1 MYNYIP
7 HPSNCRIS
15 SSLLH
20 MRMREGV
27 AGYGIYWML
36 LEILR
41 DSPNYRTFYFPE
53 SFAFSINCPDV
64 QLIER
69 VCKDYGLFEFDEND
83 YISSPWL
90 CQAMSEYDERK
101 KKLQEAGRRGAA
113 QRWGGANSQD
123 SKPIA
128 SLNDIDSKPLAYD
141 AIPYNVTQYDF
152 TLPDTSKGKKVG
164 TEFLEAICNTQP
176 EGHAS
181 GYVAQVCLQYGM
193 TEETHNFICEH
204 SDNAKVDD
212 PTFKR
217 FCALVKRIQAEKWVP
232 KHPDNFF
239 IKKIFA

>member
-7 HPSNCRIS
+7 HPSNCRVS
-15 SSLLH
+15 SEVMALCAN
-20 MRMREGV
+20 EGPQ
-27 AGYGIYWML
+27 GYGIYWML
-36 LEILR
+36 LELLR
-41 DSPNYRTFYFPE
+41 DSPDY
-53 SFAFSINCPDV
+53 
-64 QLIER
+64 QLQYSPKLLQYSLHLTDTEVLER
-69 VCKDYGLFEFDEND
+69 VVQQYNLFTLSPAGQL
-83 YISSPWL
+83 SSPWL
-90 CQAMSEYDERK
+90 CSAMGEYDERK

-113 QRWGGANSQD
+113 QRWGGANYQD

-128 SLNDIDSKPLAYD
+128 SLYDIDTKPLAYD
-141 AIPYNVTQYDF
+141 AIPYNVTQQDF

-204 SDNAKVDD
+204 SDNAKIGN
-212 PTFKR
+212 PTFEK
-217 FCALVKRIQAEKWVP
+217 FCAIVKRIQAEKWVP

-239 IKKIFA
+239 IKKLFA